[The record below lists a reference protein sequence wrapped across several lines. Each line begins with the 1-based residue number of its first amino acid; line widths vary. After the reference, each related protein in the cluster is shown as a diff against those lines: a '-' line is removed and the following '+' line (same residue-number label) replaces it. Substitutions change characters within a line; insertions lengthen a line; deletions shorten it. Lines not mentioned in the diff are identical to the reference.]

1 MDHSGRPHFLRLCC
15 LPKLPENMSDT
26 SPVPPDERSDHKNM
40 YNDVA
45 IGDRL
50 SIREDFITCDNVVVT
65 KVADVS
71 TRARATPACARR
83 ACTLR

>member
-1 MDHSGRPHFLRLCC
+1 
-15 LPKLPENMSDT
+15 MSDT

-45 IGDRL
+45 KGDRL
-50 SIREDFITCDNVVVT
+50 AIRETFWTCDNVIVTRVV
-65 KVADVS
+65 DVS
-71 TRARATPACARR
+71 TRAPATPACARR